1 MGVNYPYLYLF
12 LWANFTYNLLIMN
25 IAKRILSRYESEDFK
40 NNYLEVLS
48 ETYHDN
54 EHEIIKRIENLF
66 NISNYETERYLS
78 NHRFITRQEAK
89 KIYDTIKDNFEE
101 FVSDFSGYYVG
112 YTSLDSVSFG
122 EQEEQ
127 LEGIYNRKTGT
138 ITVQN
143 SLKKCLIKKVLLLIE
158 IPLIM

>member
-1 MGVNYPYLYLF
+1 
-12 LWANFTYNLLIMN
+12 MN
-25 IAKRILSRYESEDFK
+25 IAKRCLSHYESEDFK

-48 ETYHDN
+48 ETFYDN

-66 NISNYETERYLS
+66 NISNYETEKYLS
-78 NHRFITRQEAK
+78 NHKFITKQEAK

-127 LEGIYNRKTGT
+127 LEELYNHKTGKNYS
-138 ITVQN
+138 IKY
-143 SLKKCLIKKVLLLIE
+143 LKKVFDKEGFVINRNSAFFVDWDSAFIRLLAEIVLTQRWV
-158 IPLIM
+158 